1 MARINDNYEKLAAG
15 YLFPEISRR
24 VSIFSE
30 QEPNAD
36 LIRLGIGDVVL
47 PLPEAARTAMHA
59 AIDEMGT
66 KEGFRG
72 YGPEQGY
79 AFLREAIAEGDFKSR
94 GVAISADEIFVSDG
108 SKCDSGNIQEIFA
121 ADASIAVPDPV
132 YPVYVDTNVMAGRTG
147 AARPDGSYEGLHYLK
162 CTEANGFLPSP
173 PSERVDLVYLCFP
186 NNPTGTVAS
195 REVLTEWVNWA
206 RANESIILFDAAYEG
221 YITDPEIPH
230 SIFEIEGAKEVAIEF
245 RSFSK
250 SAGFTGTRC
259 AFIVVPNELQGR
271 NSKGDS
277 VSVSKLWSRR
287 HSTKFNG
294 VPYIVQAGAA
304 AIYTEAGQRE
314 VRERID
320 YYMANAAIIRKG
332 LTDMGLQ
339 VHGAENAPY
348 AWVKTPD
355 NLGSWEFFDQLLQR
369 ANVVGTPGVGFG
381 ACGEGYFRLSAFGIR
396 EKVEEAIDRIK
407 NRLG

>member
-1 MARINDNYEKLAAG
+1 
-15 YLFPEISRR
+15 
-24 VSIFSE
+24 
-30 QEPNAD
+30 
-36 LIRLGIGDVVL
+36 
-47 PLPEAARTAMHA
+47 
-59 AIDEMGT
+59 
-66 KEGFRG
+66 
-72 YGPEQGY
+72 
-79 AFLREAIAEGDFKSR
+79 
-94 GVAISADEIFVSDG
+94 
-108 SKCDSGNIQEIFA
+108 
-121 ADASIAVPDPV
+121 
-132 YPVYVDTNVMAGRTG
+132 MAGRTG